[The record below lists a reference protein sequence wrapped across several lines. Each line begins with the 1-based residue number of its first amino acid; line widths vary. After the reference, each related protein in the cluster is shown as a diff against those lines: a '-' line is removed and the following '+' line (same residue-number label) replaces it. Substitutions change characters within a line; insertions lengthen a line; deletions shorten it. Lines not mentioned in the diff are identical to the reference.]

1 MVDENIPF
9 AEGVLDRP
17 KCSSEWITKFWKIRM
32 KIFIELFGRDIWNVM
47 INVLYILEHLMN
59 GIEDDKPLVET
70 FGMLWSMFFI
80 F

>member
-1 MVDENIPF
+1 
-9 AEGVLDRP
+9 
-17 KCSSEWITKFWKIRM
+17 M

-70 FGMLWSMFFI
+70 FGML
-80 F
+80 